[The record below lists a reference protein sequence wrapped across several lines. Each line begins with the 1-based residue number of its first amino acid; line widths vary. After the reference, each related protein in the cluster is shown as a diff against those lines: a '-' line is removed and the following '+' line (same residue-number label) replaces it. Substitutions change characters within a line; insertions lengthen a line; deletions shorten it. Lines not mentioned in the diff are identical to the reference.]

1 MLQTYSDFAG
11 ILNDAHA
18 RRRGHR
24 VREGLERGQGRDVV
38 GHVDDCKGRNR
49 QARRADEHVADL
61 QDSATKAVFRDS
73 TGLNR
78 LATGA

>member
-24 VREGLERGQGRDVV
+24 VREGLERGQGRDVSAMLTIARV
-38 GHVDDCKGRNR
+38 GTDRLDE
-49 QARRADEHVADL
+49 ADEHVADL
-61 QDSATKAVFRDS
+61 QVSATRAVFAVS
-73 TGLNR
+73 HSMI
-78 LATGA
+78 

>member
-38 GHVDDCKGRNR
+38 G
-49 QARRADEHVADL
+49 QLTIARVGTDRLDEADEHVADL
-61 QDSATKAVFRDS
+61 QDSADKGGFR
-73 TGLNR
+73 R
-78 LATGA
+78 